1 MEGYSQPKTWSLKKR
16 LAPKNS
22 IDPPSGKRNSEG
34 VLVTDKAELE
44 KLYLE
49 TYIKRLTPN
58 PVKEGLE
65 EVVKLKEILLEMRL
79 ENSKFEITRDWTME
93 EIEKVLKSLNKATLL

>member
-34 VLVTDKAELE
+34 ELVTIFRDLHK
-44 KLYLE
+44 K
-49 TYIKRLTPN
+49 TYT
-58 PVKEGLE
+58 
-65 EVVKLKEILLEMRL
+65 
-79 ENSKFEITRDWTME
+79 
-93 EIEKVLKSLNKATLL
+93 